1 MGRNPEKLECD
12 LVMRGGITSGI
23 VYPRAIAKL
32 AETYNFRSIGGTS
45 AGAIAAAATAAA
57 QFGANNGEN
66 RFQTIYELPKK
77 LAELR
82 DDKSTLERLFQ
93 PQPGTNRLFSL
104 LMSGLER
111 EGTFKK
117 ILRIVTTGLANYWCY
132 SVAGAA
138 VTLIPLLWVA
148 SASGLSG
155 VPRAVMIIAAL
166 ILGLLTA
173 ILGVA
178 LGVFRDVRKRLPQ
191 NRYGL
196 CSGSSDMRPDRA
208 GVLPLT
214 DWLHDFFQNLAG
226 STPTDDPVTFG
237 DLWGNGGD
245 ENAPRDIELV
255 LMTTNVTRGISH
267 RFPFLEGSWGQL
279 YFDKGE
285 FDALFPKSVVDWMV
299 KHAAGIRHRDRLEVP
314 EGFHPIPKPAD
325 LPILLG
331 ARMSL
336 SFPVLLSAVPLYA
349 ANFERAPENGKYPLE
364 RCWFSDGGLTSNFPI
379 HFFDAPLPGRPT
391 FGINLVPDTV
401 ETTEIDETDDRLERV
416 SGLGTKG
423 SPSGH
428 AEGEGWDKVWMPS
441 NNSTGISSAAR
452 FNKFDGLVGF
462 FGALF
467 DTARNWGDT
476 ELMAMPGYRDRVV
489 HVKLAEDE
497 GGLNLS
503 MPPKIIEALGE
514 RGERAGELLAGR
526 FAPTPTGNQV
536 LIDPKTGEPVVLTWD
551 NHRWVCYR
559 SFMAAVEL
567 VARRFR
573 ATWKDVTT
581 QKNWRPYDD
590 LLNRAQGRA
599 PVSYPFH
606 RPGQQDFAVA
616 ETARLVDWTTGW
628 TTDDQTF
635 DRNSNPGRSPR
646 PKPGLRMMPP
656 GANDP
661 RADRGV

>member
-1 MGRNPEKLECD
+1 MGTESGKLECD

-57 QFGANNGEN
+57 QFGVNTGHDH
-66 RFQTIYELPKK
+66 FQTIYDLPEK
-77 LAELR
+77 LAEVK
-82 DDKSTLERLFQ
+82 DGKSVLERLFQ
-93 PQPGTNRLFSL
+93 PQQSTRRLFRL

-111 EGTFKK
+111 ERPVAKVM
-117 ILRIVTTGLANYWCY
+117 RIVGTGLLAYWPY
-132 SVAGAA
+132 AIIGAA
-138 VTLIPLLWVA
+138 VTLIPLAWVA
-148 SASGLSG
+148 NADTVVDARHAVLSA
-155 VPRAVMIIAAL
+155 VAL
-166 ILGLLTA
+166 LLGLLTA
-173 ILGVA
+173 IIGAA
-178 LGVFRDVRKRLPQ
+178 LGVLRDVRNRLPE

-196 CSGSSDMRPDRA
+196 CSGSRNMQSDDA

-214 DWLHDFFQNLAG
+214 DWLHHFFQSVAG
-226 STPTDDPVTFG
+226 GTPIDDPVTFG
-237 DLWGNGGD
+237 DLWGNKGD

-255 LMTTNVTRGISH
+255 LMTTNVTRGISQ

-279 YFDKGE
+279 YFDERE
-285 FDALFPKSVVDWMV
+285 FAELFPKSVVKWMTD
-299 KHAAGIRHRDRLEVP
+299 HAQKPRSEGKVEIP
-314 EGFHPIPKPAD
+314 EAYYCLPKPAD

-336 SFPVLLSAVPLYA
+336 SFPILLSAVPLYA
-349 ANFERAPENGKYPLE
+349 ANFEREPKQGKYPLE

-379 HFFDAPLPGRPT
+379 HFFDAPLPLRPT
-391 FGINLVPDTV
+391 FGINLVPDNV
-401 ETTEIDETDDRLERV
+401 ETTEIDETDERLERV
-416 SGLGTKG
+416 SGIGAKKA
-423 SPSGH
+423 PSEQ
-428 AEGEGWDKVWMPS
+428 AREEGWDKVWMPS

-489 HVKLAEDE
+489 HVKLAENE

-503 MPPKIIEALGE
+503 MPPDLIEALGE
-514 RGERAGELLAGR
+514 RGACAGQLLAAR
-526 FAPTPTGNQV
+526 FAPTPTGDEA
-536 LIDPKTGEPVVLTWD
+536 LTDPKTGQPVVLTWD
-551 NHRWVCYR
+551 NHRWVRYR
-559 SFMAAVEL
+559 SFMAALEL

-573 ATWKDVTT
+573 ATWSDV
-581 QKNWRPYDD
+581 
-590 LLNRAQGRA
+590 RAQQPWRSYDMLLHRRNA

-606 RPGQQDFAVA
+606 RPGQQEFAIS
-616 ETARLVDWTTGW
+616 ETSNLISSTAHW

-635 DRNSNPGRSPR
+635 DRKANPGRSPR

-661 RADRGV
+661 RAERGV

>member
-1 MGRNPEKLECD
+1 
-12 LVMRGGITSGI
+12 MRGGITSGI

-32 AETYNFRSIGGTS
+32 AKTYNFRSIGGTS

-57 QFGANNGEN
+57 QFGANNGDD
-66 RFQTIYELPKK
+66 RFQTIYELPRK
-77 LAELR
+77 LAELK
-82 DDKSTLERLFQ
+82 DGKSTLERLFQ
-93 PQPGTNRLFSL
+93 PQPGTSRLFSL

-111 EGTFKK
+111 EGKLKK
-117 ILRIVTTGLANYWCY
+117 ILRIVGTGLANYWCY
-132 SVAGAA
+132 SIAGAA

-155 VPRAVMIIAAL
+155 ARHAVLIIAAL
-166 ILGLLTA
+166 ILGLMTA
-173 ILGVA
+173 ILGAA
-178 LGVFRDVRKRLPQ
+178 LGVLRDVRKRLPE

-196 CSGSSDMRPDRA
+196 CAGSSDMRPDRA

-279 YFDKGE
+279 YFDKSE
-285 FDALFPKSVVDWMV
+285 FDQLFPKSVVDWMV
-299 KHAAGIRHRDRLEVP
+299 KHAAGARHGGRLEVP
-314 EGFHPIPKPAD
+314 EGFHPIPKPSD

-336 SFPVLLSAVPLYA
+336 SFPILLSAVPLYA
-349 ANFERAPENGKYPLE
+349 ANFERAPDNGKYPLE

-423 SPSGH
+423 APSGQ

-503 MPPKIIEALGE
+503 MPPTIIEALGE
-514 RGERAGELLAGR
+514 RGELAGKLLADR
-526 FAPTPTGNQV
+526 FAPTPTGNEV
-536 LIDPKTGEPVVLTWD
+536 LTDPKTGEPVVLTWD
-551 NHRWVCYR
+551 NHRWARYR

-581 QKNWRPYDD
+581 QKNWRLYDD
-590 LLNRAQGRA
+590 LLNRAQGDP

-606 RPGQQDFAVA
+606 RSDQQNFAVA

-635 DRNSNPGRSPR
+635 DRKSNPGRSPR